1 MTCERCN
8 LTTEEGKRRP
18 VNIMHHHKDI
28 RMDKATNNMREQKG
42 FTLIEL
48 LIVVAIIGILAA
60 IAIPAYIGA
69 QEKSRKSNLSK
80 AAKDAE
86 ADLSHWLNS
95 ALKGTVP
102 GSPPA
107 LIREVDT
114 DWNGVVDANDC
125 SNAAL
130 FNPPGP
136 ASLSVA
142 ADYAA
147 TRSFVAP
154 ACGGVA
160 AHYMGAP
167 ELSPWQGMN
176 AGCAVATTMFVSTGA
191 DPGPAPNPGL
201 QCQVQIEPVAGN
213 VIRIIATDNGPGGNG
228 VGAQLLS
235 YTVSVAR

>member
-1 MTCERCN
+1 MACERCN
-8 LTTEEGKRRP
+8 LTTEEGKRRL
-18 VNIMHHHKDI
+18 VNFRHHHKDKG
-28 RMDKATNNMREQKG
+28 MDKAINNMSEQKG

-80 AAKDAE
+80 AAKSAE

-102 GSPPA
+102 GQPPA
-107 LIREVDT
+107 LLTEIDT
-114 DWNGVVDANDC
+114 DWNGTVDANDC
-125 SNAAL
+125 TNGAL
-130 FNPPGP
+130 FGVGP

-191 DPGPAPNPGL
+191 DPGPAPNLGL

-213 VIRIIATDNGPGGNG
+213 AIRIITTDNGPGGNG
-228 VGAQLLS
+228 VGPQLMS
-235 YTVSVAR
+235 STVSVGG